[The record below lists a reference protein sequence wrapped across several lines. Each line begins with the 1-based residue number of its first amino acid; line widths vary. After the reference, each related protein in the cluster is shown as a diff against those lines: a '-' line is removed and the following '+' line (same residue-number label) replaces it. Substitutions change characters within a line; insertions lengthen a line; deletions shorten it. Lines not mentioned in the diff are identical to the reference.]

1 MKSSSN
7 GKVGIITLHG
17 YHNYG
22 NKLQNYALQESI
34 KKLGFDVATVI
45 ISLPREKRKHIVD
58 KISKLFTIDGQKKIF
73 NRICKLIKY
82 YFNKGLED
90 KRIKVFKSFSNE
102 YLLEMFY
109 DYNNETLTYLAN
121 KFDFFIT
128 GSDQVWNPIY
138 KNELP
143 IYFLT
148 FCRPN
153 QRLSYAPSF
162 GQATIPKEYEDKYR
176 AWLSEMKALSVREES
191 GAKIIKDLTGRD
203 APVVVD
209 PTLLISKEHWL
220 SIAKK
225 ASNRPDDDYILTYF
239 LGKVSAETK
248 KQIKYFSKKYKM
260 RVISL
265 ADLNDKDTYVAG
277 PSEFIDYINSASI
290 LLTDSFH
297 GVVFSILLEKPFIVY
312 ERLGSSMYSRI
323 ETLLEIFNLRSR
335 EVRHIKNADD
345 IFNID
350 YSHVAPILEAER
362 NKALNYLR
370 EAFNIQE

>member
-82 YFNKGLED
+82 YFNKSLED

-297 GVVFSILLEKPFIVY
+297 GVVFSISLEKPFIVY

-323 ETLLEIFNLRSR
+323 ETLLDVFNLKSR
-335 EVRHIKNADD
+335 EIRNIKNADD
-345 IFNID
+345 IFRID
-350 YSHVAPILEAER
+350 YSRVTPTIFK
-362 NKALNYLR
+362 N
-370 EAFNIQE
+370 